1 MQATMT
7 EPRWALEME
16 GISKSFGGVQALR
29 DVTIRVAHGRVL
41 GLVGQNGAGKST
53 LMKILDGAYPVGTFS
68 GSLRLH
74 DVPVALHSPGEAIG
88 RGIGIVPQETS
99 VVDTLTVAENV
110 TIGRPGGPLHHP
122 RASRDRC
129 ARFLAERGIDLD
141 VDRLGG
147 ELNTSQKQ
155 LVMIARTLYM
165 GPRILILDEPT
176 TALTPPEVA
185 RLFAIVRSL
194 RDSGVACILI
204 SHKLDE
210 VFDVC
215 DDIVVLRDGGV
226 ADALTRAEFD
236 EGRVVRAMIGRQ
248 MSGLYPPH
256 GHATPGEPA
265 LVIEHLVVPDPAKPN
280 RRLVDDLSFEVRAG
294 EIVGLGGALG
304 SGRTETL
311 SAVYGLLPYEGRI
324 VIRGTAVRFA
334 GPEQAIS
341 AGVQLVPE
349 DRKRDGLFL
358 NMSLMDNLTASIL
371 RRLSRGPF
379 IDGRARRASAV
390 DAVQRFAIRGGA
402 LGDGVARLSGGNQQ
416 KALIARTV
424 AGRPSVLLLDEPTKG
439 VDVGAKEE
447 IYRFIRAMAADGVA
461 VLAVFS
467 DTSEL
472 VGVCDRVIVLSRGRV
487 EREVRATES
496 SEEDLMLAA
505 LSGSATAGRHL
516 Q

>member
-1 MQATMT
+1 MT

-53 LMKILDGAYPVGTFS
+53 LMKILDGAHPVGTFS
-68 GSLRLH
+68 GGLRL
-74 DVPVALHSPGEAIG
+74 DGVPVALHSPGEAIG

-110 TIGRPGGPLHHP
+110 TLGRPGGPLHNP
-122 RASRDRC
+122 QGSRNRC
-129 ARFLAERGIDLD
+129 ALFLAERGIDLD

-185 RLFAIVRSL
+185 RLFNIVRAL

-210 VFDVC
+210 VFDIC
-215 DDIVVLRDGGV
+215 DDIVVLRDGAV
-226 ADALTRAEFD
+226 ADVMTRSEFD

-248 MSGLYPPH
+248 ISGLYPPR
-256 GHATPGEPA
+256 GPRATPGEPVLA
-265 LVIEHLVVPDPAKPN
+265 VEHLVVPDPAKPD

-311 SAVYGLLPYEGRI
+311 SAIYGLLPYQGRI
-324 VIRGTAVRFA
+324 VVRGTAVQFA

-341 AGVQLVPE
+341 TGVLLVPE

-358 NMSLMDNLTASIL
+358 NMSLLDNLTASIL

-379 IDGRARRASAV
+379 IDGAARRASAA

-402 LGDGVARLSGGNQQ
+402 LGDGVAKLSGGNQQ
-416 KALIARTV
+416 KVLIARTV

-447 IYRFIRAMAADGVA
+447 IYRFIRGMAADGVA

-472 VGVCDRVIVLSRGRV
+472 VGVCDRVIVLSRGRI

-505 LSGSATAGRHL
+505 LSGSAAAGSRV